1 MCGGATVPTRARQT
15 DFQEQEDRKEQES
28 IDEVIWA
35 LLNSLRFQAW
45 PPRTGVWCLG
55 VMRHRAVVAVAYTIV
70 TIIYHLLRHRTAYG
84 ERDSQY
90 FDARDR
96 QATEQRQGHHLAA

>member
-1 MCGGATVPTRARQT
+1 
-15 DFQEQEDRKEQES
+15 
-28 IDEVIWA
+28 
-35 LLNSLRFQAW
+35 
-45 PPRTGVWCLG
+45 
-55 VMRHRAVVAVAYTIV
+55 MRHRAVVAVAYTIV